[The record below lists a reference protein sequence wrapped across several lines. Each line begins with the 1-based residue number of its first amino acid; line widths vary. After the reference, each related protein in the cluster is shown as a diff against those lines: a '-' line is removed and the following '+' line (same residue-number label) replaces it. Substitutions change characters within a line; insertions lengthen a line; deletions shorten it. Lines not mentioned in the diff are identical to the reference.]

1 MYTILRSNVLAEWLD
16 CLADERAKARIMARI
31 LSAEKGNFGDCAP
44 VGVGIS
50 EMRVH
55 FGPGYRLYYA
65 RRGRVMYLL
74 LCGGDKST
82 QKRDIKRA
90 KDILAAFKE

>member
-1 MYTILRSNVLAEWLD
+1 MYTILRSSVFAEWLD
-16 CLADERAKARIMARI
+16 GLADEQAKARIMARI
-31 LSAEKGNFGDCAP
+31 LSAERGNFGDCAP
-44 VGVGIS
+44 IGGGIS

-55 FGPGYRLYYA
+55 VGPGYRMYYVQ
-65 RRGRVMYLL
+65 RGKLVYLL

-90 KDILAAFKE
+90 KAILTTFEE